1 LPAWKRGDGPPS
13 ATRAH
18 AKELP
23 TRLID
28 GGVSN
33 WNFGSYSIAGVKA
46 ARAMI
51 HGASEKRIAAVENT
65 EGVGE

>member
-1 LPAWKRGDGPPS
+1 MRKR
-13 ATRAH
+13 
-18 AKELP
+18 P

-46 ARAMI
+46 ARVMI
-51 HGASEKRIAAVENT
+51 HGASEMRIAAVENT